1 MSLLYMSLIV
11 LKHAPYDAMVLVS
24 NGYYVDQELRA
35 CGGVWKVR
43 LRLCIFAYVI
53 FYARMFML
61 KLLYDSQGS
70 EVVREMPVPEEL
82 IFTVDERVRR
92 DIALAKEQYTKSV
105 SNTHTHSYIIAESL
119 LYNPKML

>member
-1 MSLLYMSLIV
+1 M
-11 LKHAPYDAMVLVS
+11 
-24 NGYYVDQELRA
+24 
-35 CGGVWKVR
+35 C
-43 LRLCIFAYVI
+43 
-53 FYARMFML
+53 ML

-105 SNTHTHSYIIAESL
+105 SNTHTHTHTVISL
-119 LYNPKML
+119 LSLCYTIP

>member
-1 MSLLYMSLIV
+1 
-11 LKHAPYDAMVLVS
+11 
-24 NGYYVDQELRA
+24 
-35 CGGVWKVR
+35 
-43 LRLCIFAYVI
+43 
-53 FYARMFML
+53 ML

-105 SNTHTHSYIIAESL
+105 SNTHTVISL
-119 LYNPKML
+119 VSLCYTIPYCFNTNRIHYKQMWFLVLISRRLYL

>member
-1 MSLLYMSLIV
+1 
-11 LKHAPYDAMVLVS
+11 
-24 NGYYVDQELRA
+24 
-35 CGGVWKVR
+35 
-43 LRLCIFAYVI
+43 
-53 FYARMFML
+53 ML

-70 EVVREMPVPEEL
+70 EVVCEMPVPEEL

-105 SNTHTHSYIIAESL
+105 SNTHTHTHSYIITESL